1 MLMPKKTKY
10 RKSHRGRRKGMSK
23 GGTEVNFGDYGLQAL
38 ETSYITGR
46 QIEAARIT
54 ITRTMQRKGK
64 VWINIFPHKPIT
76 KKPAEVRMGS
86 GKGAVEYYVAVVK
99 PGRIIFEISGV
110 TEDIAREAMRKAGHK
125 LPINYQICNEAHMSI
140 NDLRELS
147 IGELEDKVTE
157 LKKELMESR
166 FSLATSQIEDT
177 SIFKKIK
184 KQIAQAN
191 TVLNQKKREEM
202 MKAENNE

>member
-1 MLMPKKTKY
+1 
-10 RKSHRGRRKGMSK
+10 
-23 GGTEVNFGDYGLQAL
+23 
-38 ETSYITGR
+38 
-46 QIEAARIT
+46 
-54 ITRTMQRKGK
+54 
-64 VWINIFPHKPIT
+64 
-76 KKPAEVRMGS
+76 
-86 GKGAVEYYVAVVK
+86 
-99 PGRIIFEISGV
+99 
-110 TEDIAREAMRKAGHK
+110 
-125 LPINYQICNEAHMSI
+125 MSI

-191 TVLNQKKREEM
+191 TVLTQKKREEM

>member
-1 MLMPKKTKY
+1 
-10 RKSHRGRRKGMSK
+10 MS
-23 GGTEVNFGDYGLQAL
+23 V
-38 ETSYITGR
+38 
-46 QIEAARIT
+46 
-54 ITRTMQRKGK
+54 
-64 VWINIFPHKPIT
+64 
-76 KKPAEVRMGS
+76 
-86 GKGAVEYYVAVVK
+86 
-99 PGRIIFEISGV
+99 
-110 TEDIAREAMRKAGHK
+110 
-125 LPINYQICNEAHMSI
+125 

-191 TVLNQKKREEM
+191 TVLTQKKREEM